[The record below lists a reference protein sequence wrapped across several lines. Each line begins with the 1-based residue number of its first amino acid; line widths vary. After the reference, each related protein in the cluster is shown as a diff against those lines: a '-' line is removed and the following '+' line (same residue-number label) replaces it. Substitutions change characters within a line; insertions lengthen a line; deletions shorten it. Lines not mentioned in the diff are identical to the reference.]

1 MNSTQYYNNYYDGRR
16 INLSLTYKWGT
27 SKTNKLKS
35 IDFNEKT
42 ELIKQYINYKNLNFT
57 YLYVIATTLSD
68 S

>member
-1 MNSTQYYNNYYDGRR
+1 MGNF
-16 INLSLTYKWGT
+16 
-27 SKTNKLKS
+27 KTNKLKS

>member
-35 IDFNEKT
+35 IDFNEKDRA
-42 ELIKQYINYKNLNFT
+42 N
-57 YLYVIATTLSD
+57 
-68 S
+68 